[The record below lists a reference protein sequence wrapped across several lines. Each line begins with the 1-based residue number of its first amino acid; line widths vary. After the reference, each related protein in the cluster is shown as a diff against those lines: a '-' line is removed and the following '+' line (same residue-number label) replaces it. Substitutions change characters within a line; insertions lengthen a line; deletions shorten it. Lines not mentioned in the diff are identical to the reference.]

1 MIEPTDE
8 MAEAGWVA
16 LPISAQEPGD
26 YCDVAGPDGLRCR
39 RIPGHQSFSD
49 GPDLHGAYTAAGELV
64 LW

>member
-26 YCDVAGPDGLRCR
+26 YCDVSSPDGLRCR
-39 RIPGHQSFSD
+39 RIPGHQD
-49 GPDLHGAYTAAGELV
+49 PHGAYTAAGGLV